1 MGEPYRDG
9 YAPSSGAMGI
19 TDTVK
24 HDIRTKGRRFRAGAT
39 LMLVAVAT
47 GALAQTVPDQAVPD
61 TGGLNIPS
69 NMQLFGKLDP
79 NVRKPTAI
87 VNDTVLTQTDIDQR
101 MALAM
106 ALNNATNL
114 SAEDRDRLRMQIL
127 RQLIDETLQ
136 IQEAKTAEITVT
148 PDEINQAYA
157 RFSKQFGKTPA
168 EMNTFLRQVGSSEKS
183 MRRQIEGEL
192 AWSRYLRKRVEPFIN
207 VGDDEVNA
215 IRARLEAAKG
225 TEEYNL
231 KEIFLSANEA
241 TGQQVFNNAR
251 QIIGEIQ
258 KGQQPFEYFAR
269 SFSEAS
275 TRAVNGDLGWVRA
288 AQLPP
293 ELQAA
298 VGQMQVGQV
307 AGPIQ
312 IPGGFSIL
320 YLTDKRQVL
329 TADPRDS
336 RLSLKQLTVK
346 FPAGTTQAQASV
358 RAGEFAKQIQTIRG
372 CGDVQRVATA
382 LKAEVVDNDQVTI
395 RQLPA
400 PLQEILLKLQIG
412 QATPPFGSPE
422 QGVRSLVLCDREE
435 PRSGNLP
442 TNDQI
447 QNQVEQQRVNLR
459 ANQKM
464 RDLRRDAVIEYR

>member
-24 HDIRTKGRRFRAGAT
+24 HDIRTKVRRFRAGET

-47 GALAQTVPDQAVPD
+47 SALAQTVPDQSVPD

-106 ALNNATNL
+106 ALNNVTKL

-136 IQEAKTAEITVT
+136 IQEAKTADISVT
-148 PDEINQAYA
+148 ADEINQAYA
-157 RFSKQFGKTPA
+157 RFSKQFGKSPS
-168 EMNTFLRQVGSSEKS
+168 EMNAFLRQVGSSDKS

-192 AWSRYLRKRVEPFIN
+192 AWSRYLRRKVEPTVN

-241 TGQQVFNNAR
+241 TQQQVFSNAR
-251 QIIGEIQ
+251 QIIAEIQ

-275 TRAVNGDLGWVRA
+275 TRAVNGDLGWVRS

-293 ELQAA
+293 ELQSA
-298 VGQMQVGQV
+298 VQQMQVGQV

-346 FPAGTTQAQASV
+346 FPAGTSQAQASA
-358 RAGEFAKQIQTIRG
+358 RAAEFAKATQAIRG
-372 CGDVQRVATA
+372 CGDVQRVATT
-382 LKAEVVDNDQVTI
+382 LNAEVVDNDQVTI

-435 PRSGNLP
+435 PRSGQLP
-442 TNDQI
+442 TNDQL
-447 QNQVEQQRVNLR
+447 QNQLEQQRVNLR

>member
-1 MGEPYRDG
+1 MR
-9 YAPSSGAMGI
+9 I

-24 HDIRTKGRRFRAGAT
+24 NDIRTKGRFLRGAGVT
-39 LMLVAVAT
+39 MLAAMAA

-69 NMQLFGKLDP
+69 NLQLFGKLDP

-87 VNDTVLTQTDIDQR
+87 VNDTVLTGTDLDQR

-106 ALNNATNL
+106 ALNNVTKL
-114 SAEDRDRLRMQIL
+114 SPEDRDRLRMQIL

-136 IQEAKTAEITVT
+136 IQEAKTADIVVT
-148 PDEINQAYA
+148 PAEINQAYA
-157 RFSKQFGKTPA
+157 RFSQQFGKNPA
-168 EMNTFLRQVGSSEKS
+168 SMTTYLRSVGSSEKS

-192 AWSRYLRKRVEPFIN
+192 AWSRYLRKRVEPFVN
-207 VGDDEVNA
+207 VGDEEVKA
-215 IRARLEAAKG
+215 IQARLEAAKG
-225 TEEYNL
+225 TEEFNL

-241 TGQQVFNNAR
+241 TSQQVFANAR

-293 ELQAA
+293 ELASAA
-298 VGQMQVGQV
+298 QSMQVGQV

-312 IPGGFSIL
+312 VPGGFSIL

-346 FPAGTTQAQASV
+346 FPAGTTQAQASA
-358 RAGEFAKQIQTIRG
+358 RAADFAKATQAIRG
-372 CGDVQRVATA
+372 CGDVQRVATT
-382 LKAEVVDNDQVTI
+382 LNAEVVDNDQVTI

-400 PLQEILLKLQIG
+400 PLQEILLKMQIG

-435 PRSGNLP
+435 PHSGNLP
-442 TNDQI
+442 TTDQI

>member
-1 MGEPYRDG
+1 MGEAYRDG

-24 HDIRTKGRRFRAGAT
+24 HDIRTKGRGIRAGAT
-39 LMLVAVAT
+39 LMLVALAT

-106 ALNNATNL
+106 ALNNVNNL

-157 RFSKQFGKTPA
+157 RFSQQFGKTPA
-168 EMNTFLRQVGSSEKS
+168 AMNTFLRQVGSSEKS

-192 AWSRYLRKRVEPFIN
+192 AWSRYLRKRVEPFVN
-207 VGDDEVNA
+207 VGDEEVTA
-215 IRARLEAAKG
+215 IRNRLEAAKG

-329 TADPRDS
+329 TADPRD
-336 RLSLKQLTVK
+336 
-346 FPAGTTQAQASV
+346 
-358 RAGEFAKQIQTIRG
+358 RA
-372 CGDVQRVATA
+372 C
-382 LKAEVVDNDQVTI
+382 
-395 RQLPA
+395 
-400 PLQEILLKLQIG
+400 
-412 QATPPFGSPE
+412 
-422 QGVRSLVLCDREE
+422 RS
-435 PRSGNLP
+435 SS
-442 TNDQI
+442 
-447 QNQVEQQRVNLR
+447 
-459 ANQKM
+459 
-464 RDLRRDAVIEYR
+464 